1 MYMYKSKIKL
11 AVKVNFSLDFELV
24 FNPFPG
30 CQLFPVM
37 NYRFSLQDLSA
48 MLEGVSGEKGG
59 LMW

>member
-1 MYMYKSKIKL
+1 MYNLYIYKSKIKL

-48 MLEGVSGEKGG
+48 MLKG
-59 LMW
+59 